1 MCVQSIFPVEWGDT
15 THDKPLK
22 WHICAFASE
31 LSGRYSSLNPTKR
44 LSTISKWAVHVGFG
58 FAWSPWC
65 WKQKEQKDVV
75 LGWPAF
81 AGFACWR
88 HQIPIL
94 EPGFCVGQCPAWN
107 NWLFHPATELSQG
120 IASVCTFHY
129 ICSILQ
135 VMPTIK
141 QPNFNL
147 CWNRQQVLWRW
158 HFKFHA
164 ESRTVEGSFS
174 NAILQVQRNTA
185 KYHQNVLRKLWI
197 FSENRGYPQ
206 NCHVSIMFTIKILL
220 QLTSFPIKKLGG
232 SPRLHEFH
240 LFGGLRNRAPQSH
253 AHPGLETPKDFMI
266 TYSRIQQIFIFN
278 MYMYYTYVC
287 VYVYQYIYVYI
298 YIWNVCM
305 DT

>member
-1 MCVQSIFPVEWGDT
+1 MIILYACSLHVTIMCIHIHIYICFFPKQGLSHWSQVSHKDNTSHHRVRELLPSFLPQAPGVPSWPIPAEVGWVFGRWTAFPQGLHLVQNQSGLDHLKVIMELTGLPNFPTKSVCVRVCVCVQSIFLVEWGDT
-15 THDKPLK
+15 THDKPWK
-22 WHICAFASE
+22 WHICAFTSE

-147 CWNRQQVLWRW
+147 CWNWQQVL
-158 HFKFHA
+158 
-164 ESRTVEGSFS
+164 
-174 NAILQVQRNTA
+174 
-185 KYHQNVLRKLWI
+185 
-197 FSENRGYPQ
+197 
-206 NCHVSIMFTIKILL
+206 
-220 QLTSFPIKKLGG
+220 
-232 SPRLHEFH
+232 
-240 LFGGLRNRAPQSH
+240 
-253 AHPGLETPKDFMI
+253 
-266 TYSRIQQIFIFN
+266 
-278 MYMYYTYVC
+278 
-287 VYVYQYIYVYI
+287 
-298 YIWNVCM
+298 
-305 DT
+305 